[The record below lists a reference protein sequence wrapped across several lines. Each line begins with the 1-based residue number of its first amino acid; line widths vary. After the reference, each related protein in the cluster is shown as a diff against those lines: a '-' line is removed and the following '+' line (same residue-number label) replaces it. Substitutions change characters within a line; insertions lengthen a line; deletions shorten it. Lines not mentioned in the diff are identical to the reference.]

1 VPGPLP
7 LESAQPGA
15 QGSPRSRLRGVP
27 PISAQDL
34 AATLVRPIFAQPDPE
49 AAWARRRQAVRQLE
63 PRFPQAA
70 EILADARF
78 PKEHWRQLCS
88 NHPQERLNQEIR
100 RRPDVVGI
108 FPTGPR

>member
-1 VPGPLP
+1 
-7 LESAQPGA
+7 
-15 QGSPRSRLRGVP
+15 
-27 PISAQDL
+27 
-34 AATLVRPIFAQPDPE
+34 
-49 AAWARRRQAVRQLE
+49 VRQLE